1 MATWYYGDAQRNRH
15 GPLSPTEF
23 AALHARG
30 ELQPDTPVWREGLD
44 GWKPWREMMAEVIA
58 VSAPPPV
65 PPTGGEAVSPYAP
78 PRAQLHDEGAVVAG
92 GHVVYAGFWKRA
104 AAVILDG
111 FVTGILTWML
121 MIPVFL
127 VLGAGVGEF
136 AQLGTG
142 GNVLFTLLY
151 YLFALGIPLLY
162 MSWMHSSSSQA
173 TLGKMAVGIKVTRM
187 DGARISFLRAFGRY
201 WGYML
206 SSMLLCIGLIM
217 AAFTERKQALHDLMC
232 DTLVVDK
239 HAFTAT
245 PELQQEGLGAV
256 AIIVLVLAGLM
267 FLGMIVLI
275 GIAIAALSSGGWH

>member
-15 GPLSPTEF
+15 GPLSPTEL

-44 GWKPWREMMAEVIA
+44 GWKPWREVMGEVVGA
-58 VSAPPPV
+58 GAPPV
-65 PPTGGEAVSPYAP
+65 PPTPGEPVSPYAP

-92 GHVVYAGFWKRA
+92 GHVVYAGFWKRF
-104 AAVILDG
+104 AAVILDS
-111 FVTGILTWML
+111 FVTGFLTWML

-127 VLGAGVGEF
+127 VLGAGFGDF

-142 GNVLFTLLY
+142 SNVLLTLLY
-151 YLFALGIPLLY
+151 YLFAMGVPLVY
-162 MSWMHSSSSQA
+162 MSWMHSSSNQA
-173 TLGKMAVGIKVTRM
+173 TLGKMAVGIKVTRV
-187 DGARISFLRAFGRY
+187 DGTRISFLRAFGRY
-201 WGYML
+201 FGYML
-206 SSMLLCIGLIM
+206 SSLLLCIGLIM

-256 AIIVLVLAGLM
+256 AIIVLVLTGLM